1 MRQKRRGR
9 LRGYPDK
16 TRANPSGTG
25 ADPEKS
31 STVKTRHGL
40 FRLAHMDD
48 GHENG
53 QASVLFLFSPPHR
66 KAFHVSINRSGGSPL
81 SSHHLQRQRDL
92 LRVDVRPRFVCPGI
106 GRAEAGP
113 CELPHRRLHHENG
126 ASLAPVGSLGLRIRR
141 NLYSAGSGASSAR
154 HHRLRIPPA
163 MGEKELAR
171 ASVSQRAVPLTHAKQ
186 RSFAL
191 ETISASQKT
200 NDPAGRQGREVHGAG
215 DGTRTREYKLGNLFP
230 SSSPITVFA
239 LAETIVS
246 GETDIRAKRTK
257 RAYPQTGW

>member
-1 MRQKRRGR
+1 M
-9 LRGYPDK
+9 
-16 TRANPSGTG
+16 
-25 ADPEKS
+25 
-31 STVKTRHGL
+31 KTRHGL

-113 CELPHRRLHHENG
+113 CELSHRRLHHEDG
-126 ASLAPVGSLGLRIRR
+126 ASLAPGGLLGLRIHR
-141 NLYSAGSGASSAR
+141 NLCGAGSGAGSAR
-154 HHRLRIPPA
+154 PHRLRLPPA
-163 MGEKELAR
+163 MGEKKLAR

-191 ETISASQKT
+191 ETISASKKRT
-200 NDPAGRQGREVHGAG
+200 TPPEGGVGKFMERATGLEPANTSLGSYFHPELHFRENRSSPAKSLLEFSAWREV
-215 DGTRTREYKLGNLFP
+215 RQKVRQI
-230 SSSPITVFA
+230 STVFKTGHLQEKNRRAPTNADA
-239 LAETIVS
+239 L
-246 GETDIRAKRTK
+246 R
-257 RAYPQTGW
+257 

>member
-31 STVKTRHGL
+31 SAVKTCHGL
-40 FRLAHMDD
+40 FRLVHMND

-53 QASVLFLFSPPHR
+53 QASVLFLFSPHR

-92 LRVDVRPRFVCPGI
+92 LRVDVRPRFVCPGL
-106 GRAEAGP
+106 GRAEADP

-163 MGEKELAR
+163 MGEKELTR

-186 RSFAL
+186 RSFVL
-191 ETISASQKT
+191 ETIFTSQKT

-215 DGTRTREYKLGNLFP
+215 DGTRTREYKLGKLGPYHLATPACVKRIITHLFP
-230 SSSPITVFA
+230 FEKKHIFRH
-239 LAETIVS
+239 
-246 GETDIRAKRTK
+246 G
-257 RAYPQTGW
+257 